1 MLEELNLTTEQ
12 LEVVQKYVQGETDK
26 VRTKYSKQIKDLE
39 SKVPKQ
45 KSEEEKAFEK
55 RLKDLE
61 TKEKEVAR
69 KETLANAKGILS
81 DKGLDTQLANFVN
94 FEGVE
99 DLETYIDKISECIS
113 KQTKNSYIPNSNKNK
128 ADNNITKEQFSK
140 MNYTERCKLY
150 ETNKTLYDILSK

>member
-12 LEVVQKYVQGETDK
+12 LECVQKYVQGETDK

-45 KSEEEKAFEK
+45 KSEDELAFEK

-61 TKEKEVAR
+61 TKEKELAR
-69 KETLANAKGILS
+69 KEMLTNAKGILTG
-81 DKGLDTQLANFVN
+81 KGLDVQLADYLK

-99 DLETYIDKISECIS
+99 DLETYINNIADVVS
-113 KQTKNSYIPNSNKNK
+113 KQAKNSYIPKGSKDK
-128 ADNNITKEQFSK
+128 ADGNITKEQFSK
-140 MNYTERCKLY
+140 MNYTERCNLY
-150 ETNKTLYDILSK
+150 ETNKQLYDILSK